1 MKLWIVRI
9 LIVLGVIAFSVAVWF
24 AGPLIGYGETRPLEG
39 GFTRGLI
46 IFLAFAILIGC
57 YGFVW
62 YRKRQAEKALEE
74 ALKETE
80 ETDAEA
86 SILSEKMAD
95 ALETLKRSSGKRTFL
110 YDLPWYMI
118 IGPPG
123 SGKTTAL
130 VNSGLKFPLQQDGG
144 PSSIS
149 GVGGTRYCDWWF
161 TEEAVLIDTAGRY
174 TTQDSDADADKRNW
188 IGFLNL
194 LKRNRP
200 KQPING
206 VIIAISLEDLMTLSE
221 QEVRAHALAIRKRLL
236 EVHEELKVDFPVY
249 ALFTKADLISG
260 FTEYFGNFT
269 ESRRRKVW
277 GHTFQT
283 EDRKRN
289 MIANL
294 PAEYDALVTRLTE
307 ETPDRLHEEPDPI
320 ARIGIFGFPAQ
331 VANLRDIVN
340 GFLNTVFEKTR
351 YHANAHLRGFYFS
364 SGTQE
369 GTPFDQLLGVM
380 AKNFRGQSADGAYA
394 GAGRSYFLH
403 DLLRSVI
410 FEEAGWVSRD
420 MSAVRRAMILRYG
433 SFAAI
438 GLATFLVGGGW
449 LWSYFNNKALI
460 DNTEKAASEYRVIAA
475 PVLETDVVKDA
486 DFHVVLDLLHK
497 LRYMPTGYA
506 NRNYVIPMEEGL
518 GLSQRERLVSS
529 SVTSYR
535 DALERMFR
543 SRLILRLERQIQEN
557 INEPIFVYEAIK
569 VYLMLGGKA
578 PRVDKELIVAW
589 MTRDWEDNIYP
600 GAANAKGRQD
610 LELHLRA
617 MLDLDIGR
625 PPTFELNGPMVE
637 SAQQTLARMNV
648 ADRAYALIKSQA
660 ITAAIED
667 WVVSAV
673 GGPDT
678 ALVFE
683 TVDGSDIEDLA
694 VSGFYTYRGFHE
706 YFLGQLAEVADKLIN
721 EQWVM
726 GEAGEQSAVED
737 QFKRLGPDLLDL
749 YRKDFIQAWEKVLSN
764 IRLRSMSADKPQ
776 YIVLSAAS
784 SATSPVRQM
793 FESIA
798 RETRLTEDQEGN
810 EGLIESLGSGG
821 GGIGQELAGD
831 VARIAAQRA
840 EARAGGLARIGINL
854 ALRKSQRRAGFGSS
868 GGGGGSSGRPRI
880 PGANIEAYFKPYH
893 VLIDGDPGARPID
906 TLIQNFNEIYQS
918 LALMASNPSQA
929 QQATNKLQVEV
940 VNLRA
945 NASRLPKPL
954 ARMVQASAEE
964 FDGDAAD
971 TSIAQLSQALNG
983 TVTRACQR
991 VVANRYPFA
1000 NSRRDVP
1007 IGDFARIFAPNGVID
1022 RFFVQNLAPMAD
1034 MSGDVWKWKQDTRLG
1049 RELSNKTL
1057 RDFQRAAQIREAFF
1071 PSGGT
1076 MPSVQVTV
1084 FPKTLSGDAE
1094 MALLEVNG
1102 NVLQA
1107 EHATSRPQSFLWP
1120 GAGSAGSASITIA
1133 PEIPGRRSEVRQNGP
1148 WAFKRLLEAG
1158 SLSRRGD
1165 ELAARFVIGGREVS
1179 YRIQVGSLSNPLT
1192 LKALRQF
1199 KCPAGL

>member
-1 MKLWIVRI
+1 MKTWLVRI
-9 LIVLGVIAFSVAVWF
+9 FIVLGVLAFSAVIWF
-24 AGPLIGYGETRPLEG
+24 AGPLIGIGDTRPLG
-39 GFTRGLI
+39 GVFIRSFI
-46 IFLAFAILIGC
+46 IFIAFAILFGC
-57 YGFVW
+57 YGFAW
-62 YRKRQAEKALEE
+62 YRRRRAEKALEE
-74 ALKETE
+74 ALRESE

-86 SILSEKMAD
+86 SILAEKMAD

-110 YDLPWYMI
+110 YDLPWYII

-130 VNSGLKFPLQQDGG
+130 VNSGLKFPIQQDGS
-144 PSSIS
+144 PSSIA

-174 TTQDSDADADKRNW
+174 TTQDSDSEADKKNW
-188 IGFLNL
+188 LGFLNL

-200 KQPING
+200 KQPVNG
-206 VIIAISLEDLMTLSE
+206 VIITISLEDLMTLNE
-221 QEVRAHALAIRKRLL
+221 QEIRSHALAIRKRLL
-236 EVHEELKVDFPVY
+236 EVHKELKVDFPVY

-260 FTEYFGNFT
+260 FNEYFGNFT
-269 ESRRRKVW
+269 ESRRRHVW

-289 MIANL
+289 MIGDL
-294 PAEYDALVTRLTE
+294 PKEFDALVTRLTE
-307 ETPDRLHEEPDPI
+307 EIPDRLHEEPDPI
-320 ARIGIFGFPAQ
+320 TRIGIFGFPAQ
-331 VANLRDIVN
+331 CANLRDMLN

-380 AKNFRGQSADGAYA
+380 AKNFRGQSADNAYS
-394 GAGRSYFLH
+394 GAGKSYFLH
-403 DLLRSVI
+403 DMLQKVI
-410 FEEAGWVSRD
+410 FEESGWVTRD
-420 MSAVRRAMILRYG
+420 MGAVRRALFLRFG
-433 SFAAI
+433 SYAII
-438 GLATFLVGGGW
+438 GLATLMIGGAW
-449 LWSYFNNKALI
+449 LWSYTNNKALI

-475 PVLETDVVKDA
+475 PVLANDVVKDA
-486 DFHVVLDLLHK
+486 DFHSVLDLLHK
-497 LRYMPTGYA
+497 LRYMPTGYN
-506 NRNYVIPMEEGL
+506 NRNLEVPAKESF
-518 GLSQRERLVSS
+518 GLSQRQRLVSA
-529 SVTSYR
+529 SVTSYQ

-543 SRLILRLERQIQEN
+543 SRLILRLEKQIEAN
-557 INEPIFVYEAIK
+557 INEPIFVYEAVK

-578 PRVDKELIVAW
+578 PKVDKPLIVAW
-589 MTRDWEDNIYP
+589 MTRDWEENLYQ

-617 MLDLDIGR
+617 MLDLDVGR
-625 PPTFELNGPMVE
+625 PPAFELNGLLVE
-637 SAQQTLARMNV
+637 SAQRTLVRMNI

-660 ITAAIED
+660 ITAAIEN
-667 WVVSAV
+667 WVVAAV
-673 GGPDT
+673 GGADT

-683 TVDGSDIEDLA
+683 TVDGTDIENLN
-694 VSGFYTYRGFHE
+694 VPGFYTYRGFHE
-706 YFLGQLAEVADKLIN
+706 YFLGQLSEVATKLID
-721 EQWVM
+721 EQWVL
-726 GEAGEQSAVED
+726 GELGEQSAVDD
-737 QFKRLGPDLLDL
+737 QFKRLGPDLLEL
-749 YRKDFIQAWEKVLSN
+749 YRKDFISEWERVLSN

-798 RETRLTEDQEGN
+798 SETRLTEAQEGSDSLL
-810 EGLIESLGSGG
+810 GSLGSKDGLGG
-821 GGIGQELAGD
+821 EIAGD
-831 VARIAAQRA
+831 AAKIAAQRIA
-840 EARAGGLARIGINL
+840 QRTSGLARIGINL
-854 ALRKSQRRAGFGSS
+854 AIRKSQRRAGASGSS
-868 GGGGGSSGRPRI
+868 GSSSARRI

-893 VLIDGDPGARPID
+893 VLSDGNPGQRPID
-906 TLIQNFNEIYQS
+906 ALIQNFNEIYQG
-918 LALMASNPSQA
+918 LALAASNPSQV
-929 QQATNKLQVEV
+929 QQATEKVQLEV

-971 TSIAQLSQALNG
+971 TSIAQLSQALNS
-983 TVTRACQR
+983 TVTRSCQR
-991 VVANRYPFA
+991 VVSNRYPFV

-1007 IGDFARIFAPNGVID
+1007 IGDFARMFAPNGVID
-1022 RFFVQNLAPMAD
+1022 RFFAQNLAPFAD
-1034 MSGDVWKWKQDTRLG
+1034 MTGKVWKWKTSTPTG

-1057 RDFQRAAQIREAFF
+1057 RDFQRAALIREAFF

-1076 MPSVQVTV
+1076 MPSVQITV

-1094 MALLEVNG
+1094 AALLEVNG
-1102 NVLQA
+1102 NVLQT
-1107 EHATSRPQSFLWP
+1107 EHTAPRPQSFLWP
-1120 GAGSAGSASITIA
+1120 GAGGAGTAAITIT
-1133 PEIPGRRSEVRQNGP
+1133 PEIPGRPSVLTASGP
-1148 WAFKRLLEAG
+1148 WAFKRLLDQG
-1158 SLSRRGD
+1158 SVSKRGD

-1179 YRIQVGSLSNPLT
+1179 YRIQVGSLSNPFT